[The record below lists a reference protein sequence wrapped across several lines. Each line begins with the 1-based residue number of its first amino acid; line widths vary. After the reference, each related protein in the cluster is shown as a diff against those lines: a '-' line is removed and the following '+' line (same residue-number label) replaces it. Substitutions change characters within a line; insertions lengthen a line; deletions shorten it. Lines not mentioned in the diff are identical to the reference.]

1 MKKVLRGKVPL
12 LTSNGKTMV
21 PIEITYDDSEV
32 IANLQSEITLLFN
45 EIEYKGYGAD
55 YLWIDTLADLQMKL
69 PKDVKLACC
78 MTCRHGNMCPY
89 GNGENQLICTKGIT
103 ITSKEDML
111 DLFDQTDPF
120 EERAVASL
128 DFCEDFVYQSDDYYT
143 YNDYFYQLSRKMA
156 DKQKIYT
163 TFGRSY
169 PHLYTVWSLLRRKET
184 TFVYQTKVRFFNDIF
199 C

>member
-1 MKKVLRGKVPL
+1 MKKVLQGKVPL

-32 IANLQSEITLLFN
+32 IANLQSESTLLFN
-45 EIEYKGYGAD
+45 KIEYKGYGAD
-55 YLWIDTLADLQMKL
+55 FLWTDTIADLQTKL
-69 PKDVKLACC
+69 PIDVKLACC

-89 GNGENQLICTKGIT
+89 GNIENELFCTKDIT

-111 DLFDQTDPF
+111 DLFDQTNPF

-156 DKQKIYT
+156 
-163 TFGRSY
+163 
-169 PHLYTVWSLLRRKET
+169 EM
-184 TFVYQTKVRFFNDIF
+184 
-199 C
+199 

>member
-1 MKKVLRGKVPL
+1 MKKVLTCEVPL
-12 LTSNGKTMV
+12 LTPTGKVLT
-21 PIEITYDDSEV
+21 PIQIVYDDAEV
-32 IANLQSEITLLFN
+32 ISNPSSEITLYYN
-45 EIEYKGYGAD
+45 GNAYKGCGAD
-55 YLWIDTLADLQMKL
+55 YLWTDTFADLQMKL
-69 PKDVKLACC
+69 PNDVKLSCC

-89 GNGENQLICTKGIT
+89 GNEENQLICTKDIT

-156 DKQKIYT
+156 DK
-163 TFGRSY
+163 
-169 PHLYTVWSLLRRKET
+169 
-184 TFVYQTKVRFFNDIF
+184 
-199 C
+199 

>member
-1 MKKVLRGKVPL
+1 MKKLLHAEIPL
-12 LTSNGKTMV
+12 LTPNGKTIV

-32 IANLQSEITLLFN
+32 IANPKSEITLLYN

-55 YLWIDTLADLQMKL
+55 YLWTDTIADLQTKL
-69 PKDVKLACC
+69 PNDVKLACC

-89 GNGENQLICTKGIT
+89 GNEENQLICTKGIT
-103 ITSKEDML
+103 ITSKGDML
-111 DLFDQTDPF
+111 DLFDQTNPF

-163 TFGRSY
+163 TFCRSY